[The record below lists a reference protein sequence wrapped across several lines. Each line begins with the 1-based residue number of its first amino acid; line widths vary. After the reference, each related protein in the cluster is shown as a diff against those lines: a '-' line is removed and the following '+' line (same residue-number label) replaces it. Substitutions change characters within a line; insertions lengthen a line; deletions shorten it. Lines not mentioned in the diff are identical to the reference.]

1 MRLTM
6 KALGRPEQAE
16 REAIL
21 EATIEAMLEA
31 IGVLNHATNGPP
43 GGPLITQNEPEKSFR
58 SHFRNHMTGTLAVP
72 VDENTC

>member
-31 IGVLNHATNGPP
+31 MLEAIGVLNHATNGPP
-43 GGPLITQNEPEKSFR
+43 AGP
-58 SHFRNHMTGTLAVP
+58 
-72 VDENTC
+72 